1 MKRTAILAAIVV
13 AGLSLAAAAQNPG
26 FPPVGD
32 AQKIKDNLWVIP
44 GEGGNTAAFAT
55 ANGVVLVDT
64 KLAKNGQAILA
75 KLKAVTPR
83 PVTTIINTHTHGDH
97 VGSNGEFPASVEIIA
112 HENTRANM
120 MKMAELKAAPS
131 ALPDRAFQDRLTLG
145 SGADQIDLYY
155 FGAGHTNGD
164 AFVVFTAART
174 VHTGDIFAWKAP
186 PFIDSMNGGSFVAAP
201 ETLEKAAKGL
211 RNVDSVITGHM
222 GDVQPFASLAEYAEF
237 NREFL
242 NYVQA
247 ARKAG
252 KTAEQAAMELKLPAK
267 FDAYIGPAV
276 IPGVEF
282 LGPAR
287 PFAQKNVMAAYAEL
301 NARR

>member
-13 AGLSLAAAAQNPG
+13 MGLSIAVAARQ

-44 GEGGNTAAFAT
+44 GEGGNTAAFVT

-64 KLAKNGQAILA
+64 KLVKNGQAILA

-83 PVTTIINTHTHGDH
+83 AVTTIINTHTHGDH

-120 MKMAELKAAPS
+120 MKMAELKATPS
-131 ALPDRAFQDRLTLG
+131 ALPDRAFKDRLTLG

-155 FGAGHTNGD
+155 FGPGHTNGD
-164 AFVVFTAART
+164 AFVVFRAART
-174 VHTGDIFAWKAP
+174 VHAGDMFAWKAP
-186 PFIDSMNGGSFVAAP
+186 PYIDSMNGGSFVAAP
-201 ETLEKAAKGL
+201 DSLEKAAKGIQ
-211 RNVDSVITGHM
+211 NVDTVITGHM
-222 GDVQPFASLAEYAEF
+222 GEAQPWSSLAEYAEF

-242 NYVQA
+242 NYVQS

-267 FDAYIGPAV
+267 FSGYIAPTL
-276 IPGVEF
+276 IPGAEF

-301 NARR
+301 SARR

>member
-1 MKRTAILAAIVV
+1 MTRTAILAAIVV
-13 AGLSLAAAAQNPG
+13 TGLSIVALTQPA

-32 AQKIKDNLWVIP
+32 AQKVKDNLWVIP
-44 GEGGNTAAFAT
+44 GQGGNTAAFVT

-75 KLKAVTPR
+75 KLKSVTPR

-120 MKMAELKAAPS
+120 MKMAELKATPS
-131 ALPDRAFQDRLTLG
+131 ALPDRAFKDRLTLG

-164 AFVVFTAART
+164 AFVVFRAART

-186 PFIDSMNGGSFVAAP
+186 PFVDTMNGGSFVAAP
-201 ETLEKAAKGL
+201 DTLEKAAKGIQ
-211 RNVDSVITGHM
+211 NVDTVITGHM
-222 GDVQPFASLAEYAEF
+222 ADVQPWASLGEYAEF

-242 NYVQA
+242 NYVQS

-267 FDAYIGPAV
+267 FDAYIGPAT

-301 NARR
+301 SARR

>member
-1 MKRTAILAAIVV
+1 MIRTTILTAIVV
-13 AGLSLAAAAQNPG
+13 TGLAIAAAAQ

-32 AQKIKDNLWVIP
+32 AQKVGDNLFVIP
-44 GEGGNTAAFAT
+44 GEGGNTAAFVT

-64 KLAKNGQAILA
+64 KLVKNGQAILA

-120 MKMAELKAAPS
+120 MKMAELKATPS
-131 ALPDRAFQDRLTLG
+131 ALPDRAFKDRLTLG
-145 SGADQIDLYY
+145 TGADQIDLYY
-155 FGAGHTNGD
+155 FGPGHTNGD
-164 AFVVFTAART
+164 ALIVFRAARI
-174 VHTGDIFAWKAP
+174 VHTGDLFAWKAP
-186 PFIDSMNGGSFVAAP
+186 PYIDTANGGSFVAAP
-201 ETLEKAAKGL
+201 DTLEKAAKGIP
-211 RNVDSVITGHM
+211 NVDSIITGHM
-222 GDVQPFASLAEYAEF
+222 GEVQPWSSLAEYAEF

-242 NYVQA
+242 NYVQS

-252 KTAEQAAMELKLPAK
+252 RTADQAAAELKLPAK
-267 FDAYIGPAV
+267 FNAYIAPTP
-276 IPGVEF
+276 IPGAEF

-301 NARR
+301 GAPK

>member
-13 AGLSLAAAAQNPG
+13 TGLSIAATAQPG

-32 AQKIKDNLWVIP
+32 AQKVKDNLWVIP
-44 GEGGNTAAFAT
+44 GQGGNTAALVT

-120 MKMAELKAAPS
+120 MKMADLKATPG
-131 ALPDRAFQDRLTLG
+131 ALPDRAFKDRLTLG

-155 FGAGHTNGD
+155 FGPGHTNGD
-164 AFVVFTAART
+164 AFIVFTAART

-186 PFIDSMNGGSFVAAP
+186 PFVDTMNGGSFVATP
-201 ETLEKAAKGL
+201 DTLEKAARGIQ
-211 RNVDSVITGHM
+211 NVDTVITGHM
-222 GDVQPFASLAEYAEF
+222 TDVQPWASLAEYAEF

-242 NYVQA
+242 SYVQA

-252 KTAEQAAMELKLPAK
+252 KSAEQAAMELKLPAK
-267 FDAYIGPAV
+267 FNAYIAPTP
-276 IPGVEF
+276 IPGAEF
-282 LGPAR
+282 LGAAR
-287 PFAQKNVMAAYAEL
+287 PFAEKNVMAAYAEL
-301 NARR
+301 SARR

>member
-1 MKRTAILAAIVV
+1 MRRTATLTAIVV
-13 AGLSLAAAAQNPG
+13 IGLAIAAAAQMPN

-32 AQKIKDNLWVIP
+32 AQKVADNLYVIP
-44 GEGGNTAAFAT
+44 GQGGNTAAFVT

-64 KLAKNGQAILA
+64 KLGKNGQAILA
-75 KLKAVTPR
+75 KVKAVTPR

-120 MKMAELKAAPS
+120 MKMPELKATPS
-131 ALPDRAFQDRLTLG
+131 ALPDRAFKDRLTLG
-145 SGADQIDLYY
+145 TGADQIDLYY

-164 AFVVFTAART
+164 AFIVFRTART

-186 PFIDSMNGGSFVAAP
+186 PFIDGSNGGSFVAAP
-201 ETLEKAAKGL
+201 DTLEKAVKGIP
-211 RNVDSVITGHM
+211 NVDRIITGHM
-222 GDVQPFASLAEYAEF
+222 GDVQPWPALAEYAEF

-242 NYVQA
+242 NYVQS

-252 KTAEQAAMELKLPAK
+252 KTAEQAASELKLPAK
-267 FDAYIGPAV
+267 FTAYIAPAGV
-276 IPGVEF
+276 PGLEF
-282 LGPAR
+282 LGQAR
-287 PFAQKNVMAAYAEL
+287 AFAQKNVMAAYAEL
-301 NARR
+301 DARR

>member
-13 AGLSLAAAAQNPG
+13 IGLSIAVAARQG

-44 GEGGNTAAFAT
+44 GEGGNTAAFVT

-83 PVTTIINTHTHGDH
+83 AVTTIINTHTHGDH

-120 MKMAELKAAPS
+120 MKMAELKGSPS
-131 ALPDRAFQDRLTLG
+131 ALPDRGFKDRLTLG

-155 FGAGHTNGD
+155 FGPGHTNGD
-164 AFVVFTAART
+164 AFVVFRAART
-174 VHTGDIFAWKAP
+174 VHAGDMFAWKAP

-201 ETLEKAAKGL
+201 DSLEKAAKGIQ
-211 RNVDSVITGHM
+211 NVDTVITGHM
-222 GDVQPFASLAEYAEF
+222 GEAQPWSSLAEYAEF

-242 NYVQA
+242 NYVQS

-267 FDAYIGPAV
+267 FGGYIAPTV
-276 IPGVEF
+276 IPGAEF

-301 NARR
+301 SARR

>member
-13 AGLSLAAAAQNPG
+13 TGLSIGALAQPA

-32 AQKIKDNLWVIP
+32 AQKVKDNLWVIP
-44 GEGGNTAAFAT
+44 GQGGNTAAFVT

-64 KLAKNGQAILA
+64 KLANNGQAILA

-97 VGSNGEFPASVEIIA
+97 VGSNGEFPASVEVIA
-112 HENTRANM
+112 HDNTRANM
-120 MKMAELKAAPS
+120 MKMPELKATPS
-131 ALPDRAFQDRLTLG
+131 ALPDRAFTDRLTLG

-155 FGAGHTNGD
+155 FGPGHTNGD
-164 AFVVFTAART
+164 AFVVFRAART

-186 PFIDSMNGGSFVAAP
+186 PFIDTMNGGSFVAAP
-201 ETLEKAAKGL
+201 DTLEKAARGIP
-211 RNVDSVITGHM
+211 NVDTVITGHM
-222 GDVQPFASLAEYAEF
+222 GEVQPWPSLAEYAEF

-247 ARKAG
+247 SRKAG

-267 FDAYIGPAV
+267 FSAYIGPAT
-276 IPGVEF
+276 IPGAEF

-287 PFAQKNVMAAYAEL
+287 PFAQKNVLAAYAEL